1 MYFMEAGESENL
13 VMNDAEF
20 TDAKWL
26 TVKTAIEMEQA
37 GDLPMLGPQFGII
50 KLLQDFPGN

>member
-1 MYFMEAGESENL
+1 MEAGESENL